1 MAPVTGPATLVL
13 VALLAGACASLN
25 PPASEPELPVYQRL
39 FVTMPSHAAGFGIT
53 AIPAGLPLQGTA
65 HVSSQDAVDRA
76 YHALRSELVGAGFD
90 VVPRGQDADAIL
102 ELTMERIDGNGTAE
116 EAFVVFREGESGRI
130 LVVFRARSRLER
142 RSVEELMVRIVDTLQ
157 EMVAPVEGRVALGG

>member
-1 MAPVTGPATLVL
+1 MTLTSPATLVL
-13 VALLAGACASLN
+13 VALLVSGCASLS
-25 PPASEPELPVYQRL
+25 PRATEPELPVYQRL

-53 AIPAGLPLQGTA
+53 AIPAGFPLRGTA
-65 HVSSQDAVDRA
+65 RVSSQDAVDRA
-76 YHALRSELVGAGFD
+76 YQALRTELVSAGFD
-90 VVPRGQDADAIL
+90 VVPGDRGADAIL

-116 EAFVVFREGESGRI
+116 EAFVVFRDGESGRI

-157 EMVAPVEGRVALGG
+157 EMVAPVDGRVALGGG